1 MREWKTITYA
11 LNYDVSNYGE
21 VRQNKKNKVLKP
33 YINKQNDYAYVYIRD
48 NNGKYFNKRIHRL
61 IAESFFA

>member
-21 VRQNKKNKVLKP
+21 VRQNKKSYIKEECFDSNKE
-33 YINKQNDYAYVYIRD
+33 D
-48 NNGKYFNKRIHRL
+48 
-61 IAESFFA
+61 